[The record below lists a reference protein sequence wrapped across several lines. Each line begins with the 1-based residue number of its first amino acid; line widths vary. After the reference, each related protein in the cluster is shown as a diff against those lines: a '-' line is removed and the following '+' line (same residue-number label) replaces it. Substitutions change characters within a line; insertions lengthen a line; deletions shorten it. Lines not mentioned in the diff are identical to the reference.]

1 MDFSNIKSAT
11 AMKNECKSKKTISGK
26 ERFINMIAAKH
37 PEESKEMLELAWHFH
52 SMDKAKRYNEIL
64 GCCNSYADIASKA
77 IREMFVEG
85 DIDSQK
91 AVNTIFI
98 KALLPFTNLERDG
111 VPHSVVYHIK
121 KVLEDKDVL
130 AERRTRK
137 ERQQMDNEIRTGNT
151 PVTVHSSHY
160 LLTAEDVDLDK
171 LMQLQQMAIQLGVK
185 ATVSEV
191 IIPAQKGDISKHYR
205 LAASHKLKRRI
216 DVHRNDLFRIQFVP
230 DASETKK
237 LITVPILPLST
248 EVSLSDISKR
258 ELQIS
263 VKPYKHNGRMLHHPG
278 TVIIR
283 QISTIP

>member
-1 MDFSNIKSAT
+1 
-11 AMKNECKSKKTISGK
+11 MKKENKGKRTISGK

-52 SMDKAKRYNEIL
+52 SLDKAKMYSEIL

-98 KALLPFTNLERDG
+98 NALLPFTNLEREG

-130 AERRTRK
+130 ADRQARK
-137 ERQQMDNEIRTGNT
+137 ERQQQDKEIRTGNT
-151 PVTVHSSHY
+151 PVTVRPSHY
-160 LLTAEDVDLDK
+160 LLTAEDVDLEK

-185 ATVSEV
+185 VTVSEV
-191 IIPAQKGDISKHYR
+191 IIPTQKGGIPKHYR
-205 LAASHKLKRRI
+205 LDASHKLKRRI
-216 DVHRNDLFRIQFVP
+216 EIHRNDLIRIFVP
-230 DASETKK
+230 DASETNK

-248 EVSLSDISKR
+248 GVSLSDISKKN
-258 ELQIS
+258 LQIA
-263 VKPYKHNGRMLHHPG
+263 VTQYKHNERMRHHPG

-283 QISTIP
+283 QISTQP

>member
-1 MDFSNIKSAT
+1 
-11 AMKNECKSKKTISGK
+11 MKKKSKKTISGK

-52 SMDKAKRYNEIL
+52 SLDKAKMYSEIL

-91 AVNTIFI
+91 AVNTVFI
-98 KALLPFTNLERDG
+98 KVLLPFTNLEREG

-137 ERQQMDNEIRTGNT
+137 ERQQTDKEIRTRNT
-151 PVTVHSSHY
+151 PVTVHPSHY

-171 LMQLQQMAIQLGVK
+171 LMQLQQMAIRLGVK

-191 IIPAQKGDISKHYR
+191 IIPAQKGDIPKHYR
-205 LAASHKLKRRI
+205 LDASHKLKRRI
-216 DVHRNDLFRIQFVP
+216 EIHRNDLIRIQLVP
-230 DASETKK
+230 DNLETSK

-248 EVSLSDISKR
+248 GVSLSDISKR
-258 ELQIS
+258 KLQIS
-263 VKPYKHNGRMLHHPG
+263 VTPYKHNGRMLHHPG

-283 QISTIP
+283 QISTQP